1 MRRRLPSLN
10 ALRAFEA
17 AARHMSYKA
26 AAEELC
32 VSQSAVSHQVK
43 GLEDALGITLFV
55 RKVRGLELTAAGKL
69 YMPVL
74 SVAFDGIAEGT
85 ARLLQGRSDSV
96 LTLQV
101 YSTFTMRWLL
111 PRLSRFQEACPG
123 FRVHL
128 HTAQQ
133 DPQFSQ
139 ADIDA
144 AIIIGQPE
152 QPGVHY
158 EPLFVC
164 ELFPVCSPAYLADH
178 PELREPADL
187 AGQDLLQV
195 YPSADDWP
203 AWFRAHCL
211 DVPPQPAGLRFES
224 YDVALASAVR
234 GIGVALGQQPYMERD
249 LKAGTLVEVFPG
261 KRVTNPNRWFLA
273 CRNEMRVQ
281 AKFLAFAR
289 WLLAEVAADESLAG
303 LRQPG

>member
-1 MRRRLPSLN
+1 
-10 ALRAFEA
+10 
-17 AARHMSYKA
+17 MSYKT

-43 GLEDALGITLFV
+43 GLEDALGVTLFV
-55 RKVRGLELTAAGKL
+55 RKVRGLELTAAGRL
-69 YMPVL
+69 YLPVL

-85 ARLLQGRSDSV
+85 ARLLQGRSDGV

-133 DPQFSQ
+133 DPDFAQ

-144 AIIIGQPE
+144 AIVIGQPRRS
-152 QPGVHY
+152 GVHY
-158 EPLFVC
+158 EPLFGC

-178 PELREPADL
+178 PELRAPADL
-187 AGQDLLQV
+187 AGQDLLHV
-195 YPSADDWP
+195 YPSPDDWP
-203 AWFRAHCL
+203 VWFSAHAL
-211 DVPPQPAGLRFES
+211 AVPPQPAGLRFES

-234 GIGVALGQQPYMERD
+234 GIGVALGMQPYMERD

-273 CRNEMRVQ
+273 CRNDMRAQ
-281 AKFLAFAR
+281 GKFGSFAR
-289 WLLAEVAADESLAG
+289 WLHAEIAADESLWPLVSGGSAS
-303 LRQPG
+303 

>member
-43 GLEDALGITLFV
+43 GLEDALGVTLFV
-55 RKVRGLELTAAGKL
+55 RKVRGLELTSVGKL
-69 YMPVL
+69 YLPVL
-74 SVAFDGIAEGT
+74 TVAFDGIAEGT
-85 ARLLQGRSDSV
+85 ARLLQGRSAGV

-111 PRLSRFQEACPG
+111 PRLSRFQESCPG
-123 FRVHL
+123 YRVHL

-133 DPQFSQ
+133 DPQFAQ

-144 AIIIGQPE
+144 AIIIGQPV
-152 QPGVHY
+152 QQGVHY
-158 EPLFVC
+158 LPLFDC

-178 PELREPADL
+178 PELRAPADL
-187 AGQDLLQV
+187 AGLDLLQV
-195 YPSADDWP
+195 YPSPDDWP
-203 AWFRAHCL
+203 AWFRAHGL
-211 DVPPQPAGLRFES
+211 EVPPQPAGLRFES

-249 LKAGTLVEVFPG
+249 LRAGTLVELFPG
-261 KRVTNPNRWFLA
+261 KRVPNPNRWFLA
-273 CRNEMRVQ
+273 CRTEMRGQ
-281 AKFLAFAR
+281 QKFAAFAR
-289 WLLAEVAADESLAG
+289 WLQAEIAADDSLSG
-303 LRQPG
+303 LLPPR